1 MTVELTGRAQELVEA
16 ALARGLGKSPEEV
29 VEVALEG
36 MAPMP
41 LAGELTEEEKERA
54 RRAVEGLL
62 AFNKKHH
69 LTLGPGVRIV
79 DLIREGRK
87 Y

>member
-1 MTVELTGRAQELVEA
+1 MTVELTGRAQELVEV

-36 MAPMP
+36 MAAPAP
-41 LAGELTEEEKERA
+41 VGELTEEEKERA

-62 AFNKKHH
+62 AFNEKYHFK
-69 LTLGPGVRIV
+69 LGPGERIV